1 MTSANALLAGERG
14 ASRLR
19 RLKRALMA
27 RRARMIAQLAAA
39 LGLGF
44 HTGVSLY
51 AGALPDVIGVHGCS
65 TAAHLHLSVRA

>member
-1 MTSANALLAGERG
+1 MASANALLAGERG
-14 ASRLR
+14 AGRLR

-51 AGALPDVIGVHGCS
+51 AGALPDVIGVRGCS
-65 TAAHLHLSVRA
+65 TAAHLQLTVRA